1 MARKLRCILVAG
13 ALACA
18 AAQAQQVVVQQQVGV
33 PAVLEVLRIAP
44 QLQVFTGSE
53 VNFQNLVNGLNLGL
67 PVTLST
73 PLGQGVTQ
81 VASFTPVGTMPALQ
95 IAQVLENARQVAI
108 SLGIV
113 VPTAQQLAVILN
125 GGVVSTASGNRVIA
139 GLIGSNGTLS
149 TVLATQPSVAAT
161 LQSAPRVNV
170 SDSPL
175 PRGISDS
182 PQPPVSTAPTAT
194 TATPKPF
201 LPSGAA
207 AGGSA
212 PTPRWGA
219 APR

>member
-1 MARKLRCILVAG
+1 MVHKLRCILAAG
-13 ALACA
+13 ALAFGA
-18 AAQAQQVVVQQQVGV
+18 AHAQQVVVQQIGV

-67 PVTLST
+67 PVTLTT

-81 VASFTPVGTMPALQ
+81 VVSFTPAGTMPALQ

-108 SLGIV
+108 SLGLAS
-113 VPTAQQLAVILN
+113 PTAQQLAVILN
-125 GGVVSTASGNRVIA
+125 GGVLSTASGNRAIA
-139 GLIGSNGTLS
+139 GLIGSNGTVS

-161 LQSAPRVNV
+161 LQSTPRVNV

-182 PQPPVSTAPTAT
+182 PQPPVSSAPATGAT
-194 TATPKPF
+194 TPAVVR
-201 LPSGAA
+201 GAA
-207 AGGSA
+207 AGA
-212 PTPRWGA
+212 TAPRWGA
-219 APR
+219 ASR